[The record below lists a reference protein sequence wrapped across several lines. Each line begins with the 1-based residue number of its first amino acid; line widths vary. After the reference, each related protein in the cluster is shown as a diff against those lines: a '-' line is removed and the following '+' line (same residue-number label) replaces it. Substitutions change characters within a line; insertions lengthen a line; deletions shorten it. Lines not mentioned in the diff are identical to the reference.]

1 MAGVGGA
8 AKNSWREWAEFRGQL
23 KDGTVLLMCKTEC
36 TPALPEGEI
45 LLPFQSQNLRPE
57 DRKWIEDG
65 RIWKSA
71 VGSATV
77 RAAYVKMDGK
87 NVFWKIE
94 NVAQPP
100 FDLNLL
106 SVLDQEWIHF
116 LERKKKDLE
125 KPKKGQ

>member
-1 MAGVGGA
+1 M
-8 AKNSWREWAEFRGQL
+8 
-23 KDGTVLLMCKTEC
+23 
-36 TPALPEGEI
+36 
-45 LLPFQSQNLRPE
+45 
-57 DRKWIEDG
+57 
-65 RIWKSA
+65 
-71 VGSATV
+71 

-87 NVFWKIE
+87 KVFWKIE